1 MYNMMAVIKNTV
13 LYVYLRANR
22 VDFENLTVHT
32 QTQKITMLWGDEC
45 VTNLIMVK
53 KFHNIYIY
61 QIITSYILDE
71 VHS

>member
-1 MYNMMAVIKNTV
+1 MAVIKNTV

-53 KFHNIYIY
+53 KFHNIF
-61 QIITSYILDE
+61 II
-71 VHS
+71 